1 MTDDPANLSRRAVL
15 AGGLAAASAGAA
27 WRLRPRPQ
35 QSAIPAASLNRLVPL
50 AVGPWRYLS
59 SAGVVIAR
67 PEEAED
73 PADNGGYDQLLA
85 RNYAAAGLPAIML
98 LIAYGSTQGG
108 SLQLHRPETCYPG
121 QGFRLADFAD
131 RTMALP
137 GASPVAA
144 RGFTAVRDDRI
155 ERLVYWTRIA
165 DAFPRSTFE
174 EYAAI
179 LHEVLRG
186 RVPDGIL
193 VRISSIGA
201 DTQASD
207 RAIAQ
212 FARDLLQASPPQ
224 IRALLVGGSGAD
236 RN

>member
-1 MTDDPANLSRRAVL
+1 MSLPPANLSRRAVL
-15 AGGLAAASAGAA
+15 AGALAAAGAGAA

-50 AVGPWRYLS
+50 AVGPWRYLNA
-59 SAGVVIAR
+59 AGVVVAR
-67 PEEAED
+67 PEDAD
-73 PADNGGYDQLLA
+73 GPADTSGYDQLLA
-85 RNYAAAGLPAIML
+85 RNYAAPGLPPIML

-121 QGFRLADFAD
+121 QGFRLSDFSE
-131 RTMALP
+131 RSLVLP
-137 GASPVAA
+137 GSGPVAS

-165 DAFPRSTFE
+165 KAFPRSTFE
-174 EYAAI
+174 EYSAI

-186 RVPDGIL
+186 VVPDGIL

-201 DTQASD
+201 DTRASD
-207 RAIAQ
+207 RAIGQ
-212 FARDLLQASPPQ
+212 FARDLLQASPAQ
-224 IRALLVGGSGAD
+224 IKALLVGSGG
-236 RN
+236 